1 MLNNTPKQLAQIV
14 LIFLLIIGCLSVIM
28 PFIGAIL
35 FAFILWISTWRMYQR
50 YILIPIGVNRKTI
63 SALIATF
70 ILLLLL
76 IIPTTFLALTLVDRG
91 DALINY
97 LAPYLTTTATGL
109 PSKAPHWLSD
119 LPFIG
124 QELARMW
131 RRIATNQAE
140 LSQFLSQFISPM
152 RELVIKISAI
162 FANGFV
168 QLCFVFFVLFFLF
181 RDGEKLSKML
191 KIAAEKL
198 GGQLGSTMLLKVS
211 ETVIA
216 VMVGIIGTAVG
227 QATVALFGFLIAGVP
242 AALLLAFAT
251 FFLSMVPIGPPII
264 WGGAAA
270 WLYFNGEVGWAIFMI
285 LYGLLVVSSIDNFV
299 KPILMARSSGLSLLT
314 VGLGVFGGIIVFG
327 FVGIF
332 LGPVLIALVQML
344 FVYWTGVVD

>member
-1 MLNNTPKQLAQIV
+1 MFNNTPKQLAQIV
-14 LIFLLIIGCLSVIM
+14 LIFLLIIGCLTVIM

-35 FAFILWISTWRMYQR
+35 FAFILWISTWRMYKR
-50 YILIPIGVNRKTI
+50 FILIPIGVNHKTV

-97 LAPYLTTTATGL
+97 LSPYLTTTGL
-109 PSKAPHWLSD
+109 PSKAPEWLSN
-119 LPFIG
+119 LPFMG
-124 QELARMW
+124 QEFARMW
-131 RRIATNQAE
+131 RRFATNQAE
-140 LSQFLSQFISPM
+140 LNQFLSQFIAPT

-181 RDGEKLSKML
+181 RDGDKLSKML
-191 KIAAEKL
+191 RIAAEKL
-198 GGQLGSTMLLKVS
+198 GGQLGSTMLHKVS

-242 AALLLAFAT
+242 APLLLAFAT

-270 WLYFNGEVGWAIFMI
+270 WLYFNDEVGMAIFMV
-285 LYGLLVVSSIDNFV
+285 LYGLLVISSIDNFV

>member
-1 MLNNTPKQLAQIV
+1 MLNNNPKQLAQIV
-14 LIFLLIIGCLSVIM
+14 LISLLIIGCLTVIM

-35 FAFILWISTWRMYQR
+35 FAFILWISCWKMYQR

-76 IIPTTFLALTLVDRG
+76 IIPTTFLALTLVDKG
-91 DALINY
+91 NDLIDY
-97 LAPYLTTTATGL
+97 LAPYLTSTVTGL
-109 PSKAPHWLSD
+109 PDKAPEWISN
-119 LPFIG
+119 LPLIG
-124 QELARMW
+124 QELAKMW
-131 RRIATNQAE
+131 KRIATNQAE

-152 RELVIKISAI
+152 REIVIKISGI

-181 RDGEKLSKML
+181 RDGEKLSKIL
-191 KIAAEKL
+191 KVAAEKI
-198 GGQLGSTMLLKVS
+198 GGQLGMTMLHKVS

-216 VMVGIIGTAVG
+216 VMVGIIGTAIG
-227 QATVALFGFLIAGVP
+227 QATVALIGFLIAGVP

-251 FFLSMVPIGPPII
+251 FFLSMIPIGPPII

-270 WLYFNGEVGWAIFMI
+270 WLYFNGETGWCIFMI

-344 FVYWTGVVD
+344 FVYWTESVD